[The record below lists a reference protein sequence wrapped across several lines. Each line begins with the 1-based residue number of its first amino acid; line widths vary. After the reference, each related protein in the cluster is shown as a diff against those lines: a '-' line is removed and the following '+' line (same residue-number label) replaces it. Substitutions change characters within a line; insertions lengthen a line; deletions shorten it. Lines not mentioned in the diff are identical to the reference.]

1 MGFKGNEWV
10 VSVHEEGQNSETF
23 VEDLANQEINV
34 NDGSTTTVN
43 SIMTKIKDPT
53 EVEQLW
59 LKTIHLHFLQGWDIT

>member
-34 NDGSTTTVN
+34 NDGSTTTV
-43 SIMTKIKDPT
+43 I
-53 EVEQLW
+53 L
-59 LKTIHLHFLQGWDIT
+59 L

>member
-1 MGFKGNEWV
+1 MKGLNQTITGFKGNEWV

-23 VEDLANQEINV
+23 VEDLANQEINA

-53 EVEQLW
+53 EVEQL
-59 LKTIHLHFLQGWDIT
+59 